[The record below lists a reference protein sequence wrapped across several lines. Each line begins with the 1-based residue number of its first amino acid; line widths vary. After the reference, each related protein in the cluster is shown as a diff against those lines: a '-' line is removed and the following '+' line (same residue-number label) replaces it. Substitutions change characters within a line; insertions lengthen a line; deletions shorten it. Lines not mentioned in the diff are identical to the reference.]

1 MRPSAAPPKGRQLQ
15 YELGE
20 SINAEPI
27 GADNYVRRGAEFVVA
42 VRADAGPGYFFA
54 RRYKRLRR
62 WRNRA
67 PLRDRDGFWQIDGPA
82 GGQSHGRGGFYFAG
96 TAEGRSSLC
105 AATRAASAGNRAGGA
120 FVCPRGPESHFLRRF
135 FTKATPG
142 VTGPFVA
149 TYPRAMPLIGETVG
163 TAGSVDRGEQSH
175 VLGKLHA

>member
-42 VRADAGPGYFFA
+42 VRADAGPGYFSA

-82 GGQSHGRGGFYFAG
+82 GGQNHGRSGFYFAG
-96 TAEGRSSLC
+96 TAEGSSSLGGDDSGR
-105 AATRAASAGNRAGGA
+105 ARFSNHWPPDDGKRERKGFAGRNARQAKNFLAGGDGNLLSGVAFTSRAA
-120 FVCPRGPESHFLRRF
+120 LR
-135 FTKATPG
+135 
-142 VTGPFVA
+142 
-149 TYPRAMPLIGETVG
+149 E
-163 TAGSVDRGEQSH
+163 
-175 VLGKLHA
+175 